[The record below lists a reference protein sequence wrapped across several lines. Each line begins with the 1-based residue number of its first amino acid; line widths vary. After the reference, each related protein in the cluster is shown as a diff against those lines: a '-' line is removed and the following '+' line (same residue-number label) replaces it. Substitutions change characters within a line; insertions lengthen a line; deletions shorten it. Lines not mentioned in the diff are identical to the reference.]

1 MGWLSG
7 VPCIAKLMN
16 ANNPKAPLGSGN
28 GLGPKATSHRQNH
41 WWRIQLAPLEGSEFI
56 QAWGNQFHQNHNR
69 GVRMSAMPSQ
79 ITRASIVF
87 LTFSW
92 GADERKHQSYASL
105 APVRGIHRW
114 GESTCEGN
122 PSAWPVADLDILQTR
137 FNSEIPAEKMTLAL
151 MTENK
156 CGYQMHISVTSL
168 LWQHDPMWQ
177 CLCSVQSLCV

>member
-16 ANNPKAPLGSGN
+16 ANNLKAPLGSGN
-28 GLGPKATSHRQNH
+28 GLGPKATSHRLNH

-56 QAWGNQFHQNHNR
+56 QAWGNQFHQNHNK
-69 GVRMSAMPSQ
+69 GVWISAMPSQ

-92 GADERKHQSYASL
+92 GADQRKHQSYASL

-114 GESTCEGN
+114 
-122 PSAWPVADLDILQTR
+122 PVSPLTKGQWR
-137 FNSEIPAEKMTLAL
+137 GKYSHL
-151 MTENK
+151 MTSSCTVQLSKCNK
-156 CGYQMHISVTSL
+156 NIWWVKFGAQVR
-168 LWQHDPMWQ
+168 DFN
-177 CLCSVQSLCV
+177 

>member
-16 ANNPKAPLGSGN
+16 ANNLKASLGSGN
-28 GLGPKATSHRQNH
+28 GLGPKATSHRLNH

-69 GVRMSAMPSQ
+69 GVLMSAMTSQ
-79 ITRASIVF
+79 ITSASIVF

-92 GADERKHQSYASL
+92 GADQRKHQSSASL

-114 GESTCEGN
+114 
-122 PSAWPVADLDILQTR
+122 PVSPLTKGQWR
-137 FNSEIPAEKMTLAL
+137 GKNSHL
-151 MTENK
+151 MTSSFTVQLSKCNK
-156 CGYQMHISVTSL
+156 NIWWVKFGAQVR
-168 LWQHDPMWQ
+168 DFN
-177 CLCSVQSLCV
+177 